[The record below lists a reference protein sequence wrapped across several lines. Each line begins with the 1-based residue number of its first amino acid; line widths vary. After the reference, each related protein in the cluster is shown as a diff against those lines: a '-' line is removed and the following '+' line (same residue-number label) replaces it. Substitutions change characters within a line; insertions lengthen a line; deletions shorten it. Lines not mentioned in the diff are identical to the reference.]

1 MEDRELRIEDGG
13 SNHKPRSLSSILYP
27 LSSILFFCPSQ
38 AEGERFELSQ
48 AEARRFSGPVH
59 CQLCEPSAKREQEES
74 NLHQRFW
81 RPPCCQLHHAPVV
94 AETSELCGVSD

>member
-1 MEDRELRIEDGG
+1 MNSVAILYLR
-13 SNHKPRSLSSILYP
+13 SSILNS
-27 LSSILFFCPSQ
+27 L

-74 NLHQRFW
+74 NPHQRFW

-94 AETSELCGVSD
+94 A

>member
-1 MEDRELRIEDGG
+1 MEDGRSRIEPLTG
-13 SNHKPRSLSSILYP
+13 SDRLSILYP
-27 LSSILFFCPSQ
+27 LSSVLDPLSFVVSQ

-74 NLHQRFW
+74 NPHQRFW
-81 RPPCCQLHHAPVV
+81 RPPCCQLHHAPPGS
-94 AETSELCGVSD
+94 TDFSLFCLI